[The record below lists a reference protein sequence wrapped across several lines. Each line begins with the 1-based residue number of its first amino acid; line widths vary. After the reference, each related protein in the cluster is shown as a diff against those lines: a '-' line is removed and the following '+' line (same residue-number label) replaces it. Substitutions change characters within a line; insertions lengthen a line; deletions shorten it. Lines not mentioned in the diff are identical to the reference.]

1 MENSPWIY
9 LDQDFEWAIS
19 RPVFGHFFQILSPD
33 WLMVD
38 SGKELDQVLLVKCL
52 ALNFAQARVLT

>member
-19 RPVFGHFFQILSPD
+19 RTVIGQFFQILSPD
-33 WLMVD
+33 WLMVE
-38 SGKELDQVLLVKCL
+38 GTLELDQVLLVKCL